1 MHRFLKQQIKQSKL
15 KMKIV
20 HTINELQSELSALT
34 AQGKMVGLVPTMGAL
49 HAGHASLVKRCVK
62 ENDVTVVSVFVNPTQ
77 FNDKND
83 LIKYPRTLDAD
94 CKLLEANGC
103 SFVFAPSVEEMYPQP
118 DTRQFSFAP
127 LDTVME
133 GAFRPGHF
141 NGVAQIV
148 SKLFYAVKPNRA
160 YFGEKDFQQLAIIR
174 EMTKQLNLDIEIVGC
189 PIVREVDGLAL
200 SSRNSLLS
208 AEEREIA
215 LKISQTL
222 FKSRTFAADHSV
234 SETIRFVEESIAA
247 EQGLRLEYFKIVDGY
262 TLQDLKDWADT
273 NYAVGCITVFC
284 GEVRLIDNIKYK
296 EIN

>member
-1 MHRFLKQQIKQSKL
+1 
-15 KMKIV
+15 MKIV